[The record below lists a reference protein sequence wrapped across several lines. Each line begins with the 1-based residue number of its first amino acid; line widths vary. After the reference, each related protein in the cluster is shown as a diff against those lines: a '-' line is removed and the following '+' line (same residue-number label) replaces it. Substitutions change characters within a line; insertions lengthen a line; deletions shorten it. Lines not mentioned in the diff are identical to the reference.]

1 MAACRSHYPVI
12 YGPRMTSAVETSGGR
27 VEGTI
32 KRGVQQFR
40 GIPFAAP
47 PVGDLRFRPPQ
58 PAEPWVGVLDATRF
72 GPQGLQAPS
81 QLESM
86 FGGTP
91 PPSSEDCLTLNVF
104 TSGVRDGGR
113 RPVMVWI
120 HGGAFLTGAGS
131 TPWYNGTSFAAAHD
145 IVVVT
150 VNYRLGAFGFLHL
163 DDVGGE
169 AFGGSGNVGILDQ
182 VAALDWVRENI
193 EAFGGDPNNVTAF
206 GESAGAMSVGTLMGL
221 PVAKGLFAKA
231 IPQSGAAH
239 NAKPRDAADAIARDL
254 LAALGLDA
262 TPAGATTLRELPAEA
277 VLEAQNAIV
286 AKHGAEGLAFT
297 PVVDG
302 IVLPEPP
309 IEAIGAGSAG
319 GVRVLIGTNADE
331 MKLFTALDPAS
342 SDLDEARLI
351 KRVTAAIGDAGKA
364 AELVTAYRSHR
375 SGATAA
381 DVWAALQG
389 DFVFRIPAIR
399 LAEHQSARGNAVYS
413 YLFRWPSPQFGGA
426 LGSCHALEIPFA
438 WNTLDTG
445 MSQLFTGPVDD
456 AMRELASSMHGAWA
470 SFARTGTPSARG
482 LPEWP
487 AYDEER
493 RATMV
498 FDVPCRVED
507 DPDGVDREAWAGLR

>member
-1 MAACRSHYPVI
+1 
-12 YGPRMTSAVETSGGR
+12 MTTVVETSGGR
-27 VEGTI
+27 VEGTVR
-32 KRGVQQFR
+32 KGVQQYR

-47 PVGDLRFRPPQ
+47 PVGELRFRPPQ
-58 PAEPWVGVLDATRF
+58 PVEQWVGTLDATSF

-81 QLESM
+81 QLEAM

-91 PPSSEDCLTLNVF
+91 PASSEDCLTLNVF
-104 TSGVRDGGR
+104 TPVADGGR

-131 TPWYNGTSFAAAHD
+131 TPWYNGTSFATNHD

-193 EAFGGDPNNVTAF
+193 EGFGGDPNNVTVF

-239 NAKPRDAADAIARDL
+239 HAKPRDEADAIARDL

-262 TPAGATTLRELPAEA
+262 TPAGASRLRELPAEA

-286 AKHGAEGLAFT
+286 AKHQPEGLAFT

-302 IVLPEPP
+302 IVLPEQP
-309 IEAIGAGSAG
+309 IDAIGAGSAG

-331 MKLFTALDPAS
+331 MKLFTALDPTS
-342 SDLDEARLI
+342 GDLDEARLI
-351 KRVTAAIGDAGKA
+351 KRVATAIGDAGKA

-375 SGATAA
+375 DDATAA
-381 DVWAALQG
+381 DVWADLQG

-399 LAEHQSARGNAVYS
+399 LAEHQSARDNAVYS
-413 YLFRWPSPQFGGA
+413 YLFTWPSPQFGGA
-426 LGSCHALEIPFA
+426 LGACHALEIPFA

-445 MSQLFTGPVDD
+445 MSQFFTGPVDD
-456 AMRELASSMHGAWA
+456 ATRELAASMHGAWA
-470 SFARTGTPSARG
+470 SFARTGTPSAPG
-482 LPEWP
+482 LPAWP

-493 RATMV
+493 RATMI
-498 FDVPCRVED
+498 FDTPCRVED
-507 DPDGVDREAWAGLR
+507 DPRGTDREAWAGLR

>member
-1 MAACRSHYPVI
+1 
-12 YGPRMTSAVETSGGR
+12 MTSAVETSGGR
-27 VEGTI
+27 VEGTR
-32 KRGVQQFR
+32 KHGVQQFR
-40 GIPFAAP
+40 GIPYAAA

-58 PAEPWVGVLDATRF
+58 PAEPWAGTLEATRF
-72 GPQGLQAPS
+72 GPQALQAPS
-81 QLESM
+81 PLENL

-91 PPSSEDCLTLNVF
+91 PPSSEDCLTLNVY
-104 TSGVRDGGR
+104 TPTADGAR

-131 TPWYNGTSFAAAHD
+131 TPWYNGTSFATNHD

-150 VNYRLGAFGFLHL
+150 INYRLGAFGFLHL
-163 DDVGGE
+163 DDIGGD

-193 EAFGGDPNNVTAF
+193 EAFGGDPNNVTVF

-221 PVAKGLFAKA
+221 PVAKGLFAKV

-239 NAKPRDAADAIARDL
+239 NARPRDDADAIARDL

-262 TPAGATTLRELPAEA
+262 TPAGAAQLRALPAEA

-286 AKHGAEGLAFT
+286 EKHQPTGLAFT

-302 IVLPEPP
+302 IVLPEEP
-309 IEAIGAGSAG
+309 IDAIGAGSAG

-331 MKLFTALDPAS
+331 MKLFTALDPS
-342 SDLDEARLI
+342 SRDLDEAHLI
-351 KRVTAAIGDAGKA
+351 KRVSAAIGDAGKA

-375 SGATAA
+375 TNAPAA
-381 DVWAALQG
+381 DVWADLQG

-399 LAEHQSARGNAVYS
+399 LAEHQAARDNAVYS
-413 YLFRWPSPQFGGA
+413 YLFAWPSPQFGGA
-426 LGSCHALEIPFA
+426 LGACHALEIPFA

-445 MSQLFTGPVDD
+445 MSQLFTGAVDD
-456 AMRELASSMHGAWA
+456 AMRELAASMHGAWA
-470 SFARTGTPSARG
+470 SFARTGTPSAPG

-487 AYDEER
+487 AYDDER

-498 FDVPCRVED
+498 FDTPSRVED
-507 DPDGVDREAWAGLR
+507 DPGAADREAWTGLR

>member
-1 MAACRSHYPVI
+1 
-12 YGPRMTSAVETSGGR
+12 MTSAIETSGGR
-27 VEGTI
+27 VEGTV
-32 KRGVQQFR
+32 KQGVQQFR

-81 QLESM
+81 QLETL

-91 PPSSEDCLTLNVF
+91 PPSSEDCLTLNVY
-104 TSGVRDGGR
+104 TPAADGGR

-131 TPWYNGTSFAAAHD
+131 TPWYNGTSFAANHD

-163 DDVGGE
+163 DDIGGD
-169 AFGGSGNVGILDQ
+169 AFGGSGNAGILDQ
-182 VAALDWVRENI
+182 VAALDWVREDI
-193 EAFGGDPNNVTAF
+193 EAFGGDPNNVTVF
-206 GESAGAMSVGTLMGL
+206 GESAGAMSVGTLLGL

-239 NAKPRDAADAIARDL
+239 NAKPRDDADAIARDL

-262 TPAGATTLRELPAEA
+262 TPAGAARLRELPAEA
-277 VLEAQNAIV
+277 VLEAQNAVV
-286 AKHGAEGLAFT
+286 AKHLPIFGLAFT

-309 IEAIGAGSAG
+309 IDAIGAGSAG

-331 MKLFTALDPAS
+331 MKLFTVLDPAS

-351 KRVTAAIGDAGKA
+351 KRVIAAVGDAGKA

-375 SGATAA
+375 PGVSAA
-381 DVWAALQG
+381 ELWGDMQG
-389 DFVFRIPAIR
+389 DYIFRIPAIR
-399 LAEHQSARGNAVYS
+399 LAEHQSARDNAVYS
-413 YLFRWPSPQFGGA
+413 YLFDWPSPQFGGA
-426 LGSCHALEIPFA
+426 LGACHALEIPFA

-445 MSQLFTGPVDD
+445 MSQMFTGAVDQPVRDLAG
-456 AMRELASSMHGAWA
+456 AMHTAWA
-470 SFARTGTPSARG
+470 TFARTGTPAAPG
-482 LPEWP
+482 LPDWP
-487 AYDEER
+487 AYDTER

-507 DPDGVDREAWAGLR
+507 DPGAADREAWSGLR

>member
-1 MAACRSHYPVI
+1 
-12 YGPRMTSAVETSGGR
+12 MTSAVETSGGR
-27 VEGTI
+27 VEGTL

-40 GIPFAAP
+40 GIPFAAA
-47 PVGDLRFRPPQ
+47 PVGELRFRPPR
-58 PAEPWVGVLDATRF
+58 PVEPWAGTLDATRF
-72 GPQGLQAPS
+72 GPQALQAAS
-81 QLESM
+81 QLEAM

-104 TSGVRDGGR
+104 TPSADGGR

-120 HGGAFLTGAGS
+120 HGGAFLTGSGS
-131 TPWYNGTSFAAAHD
+131 TPWYNGTSFATNHD

-193 EAFGGDPNNVTAF
+193 EGFGGDPNNVTVF

-239 NAKPRDAADAIARDL
+239 NARPRDDADAIARDL
-254 LAALGLDA
+254 LASLSLDA
-262 TPAGATTLRELPAEA
+262 TPAGAARLRELPAEA

-286 AKHGAEGLAFT
+286 AKHQPSGLAFT

-309 IEAIGAGSAG
+309 IDAIGGGSAG

-342 SDLDEARLI
+342 SDLDEAHLI
-351 KRVTAAIGDAGKA
+351 KRAATAIGDAGKA
-364 AELVTAYRSHR
+364 AELVIAYRSHR
-375 SGATAA
+375 DGATAA
-381 DVWAALQG
+381 DVWADLQG

-399 LAEHQSARGNAVYS
+399 LAEHQVARDNAVYS
-413 YLFRWPSPQFGGA
+413 YLFTWPSPQFGGA
-426 LGSCHALEIPFA
+426 LGACHALEIPFA

-445 MSQLFTGPVDD
+445 MSQLFIGPADD
-456 AMRELASSMHGAWA
+456 ATRELAAAMHGAWA
-470 SFARTGTPSARG
+470 SFARTGTPSAPG

-493 RATMV
+493 RATMI
-498 FDVPCRVED
+498 FDNPCRVED
-507 DPDGVDREAWAGLR
+507 DPGGIDREAWAGLR